1 MATNSTPNY
10 DLPLVI
16 DTDKPTWRGDFNS
29 AMSKID
35 AALEENSHA
44 TDDYDA
50 RITRAQNTADAA
62 QADATANKNLFIAMG
77 VNGSSD
83 AAAIRT
89 DIDKAKSDS
98 ATAVSVASNAQ
109 READEASTK
118 ADANAEA
125 ITALSGQIDAKLN
138 KPAMSGTNGQT
149 LYTNGAGQTYWGDAG
164 GYVLPKAGPS
174 TLGGVKIGSG
184 IDVAGDGTISVD
196 SGSQY
201 TLPTASASTKGGI
214 KVGNG
219 LVMSGDTAN
228 VNLNQ
233 ADGKLN
239 FSDLEGQLDFSDL
252 GGRATNAQLPA
263 METISVSQTGTRID
277 ALNVAHFGPVVMVD
291 FNVSSPVSVN
301 QGENAI
307 ATLPSGYRPKSQK
320 ASLIAV
326 TEAGQF
332 TGFVSASGTIGIY
345 SSASGSQQCNGR
357 TSLVFIAG
365 A

>member
-10 DLPLVI
+10 NLPLVI
-16 DTDKPTWRGDFNS
+16 DTDKPTWRGDFNQ

-35 AALEENSHA
+35 TALEENSHA
-44 TDDYDA
+44 TDDYDS

-98 ATAVSVASNAQ
+98 STAVAVASNAQ
-109 READEASTK
+109 TEANEASNK
-118 ADANAEA
+118 ADANTSA
-125 ITALSGQIDAKLN
+125 IANMTALIDAKLN
-138 KPAMSGTNGQT
+138 KPALNGTNGQT

-164 GYVLPKAGPS
+164 GYTLPKATSS

-184 IDVAGDGTISVD
+184 INVAGDGTISVD
-196 SGSQY
+196 DSEQY

-214 KVGNG
+214 KIGNG
-219 LVMSGDTAN
+219 LVMSGDTAS

-233 ADGKLN
+233 ADG
-239 FSDLEGQLDFSDL
+239 QLDFSDL
-252 GGRATNAQLPA
+252 SGQLNFNELGGRVSDAQLPS
-263 METISVSQTGTRID
+263 MSTISVSQTGVQID

-291 FNVSSPVSVN
+291 FNVSTPVSVN
-301 QGENAI
+301 NLENPI
-307 ATLPSGYRPKSQK
+307 ATLPSGYRPASQK
-320 ASLIAV
+320 ASLLAV
-326 TEAGQF
+326 TSDGQF
-332 TGFVSASGTIGIY
+332 TAYVSASGEIGIY
-345 SSASGSQQCNGR
+345 SSATGTKQFSGR

>member
-10 DLPLVI
+10 QLPLVT
-16 DTDKPTWRGDFNS
+16 DTDKPTWRGDFNQ

-35 AALEENSHA
+35 TALEENSHA

-50 RITRAQNTADAA
+50 RITRAQNTADTA
-62 QADATANKNLFIAMG
+62 QNIANDNKALFTAMG

-83 AAAIRT
+83 AAAVRT

-98 ATAVSVASNAQ
+98 ASAVTVAGNAQ
-109 READEASTK
+109 KEADEAATK
-118 ADANAEA
+118 ADANETK
-125 ITALSGQIDAKLN
+125 ITALSGQLDSKLN
-138 KPAMSGTNGQT
+138 KPAMSGANGQT
-149 LYTNGAGQTYWGDAG
+149 LYTNGSGQTYWGDAG
-164 GYVLPKAGPS
+164 GYTLPKATGS

-196 SGSQY
+196 GGSQY

-252 GGRATNAQLPA
+252 GGRATNAQLPD
-263 METISVSQTGTRID
+263 METITVSQTGTRID
-277 ALNVAHFGPVVMVD
+277 SLKVAHFGPVVMVD
-291 FNVSSPVSVN
+291 FNVSSPVSVT

-307 ATLPSGYRPKSQK
+307 GTLPSQYRPSSQK
-320 ASLIAV
+320 ASLISA
-326 TEAGQF
+326 TSDGQF

-345 SSASGSQQCNGR
+345 SSASGSKQCNGR